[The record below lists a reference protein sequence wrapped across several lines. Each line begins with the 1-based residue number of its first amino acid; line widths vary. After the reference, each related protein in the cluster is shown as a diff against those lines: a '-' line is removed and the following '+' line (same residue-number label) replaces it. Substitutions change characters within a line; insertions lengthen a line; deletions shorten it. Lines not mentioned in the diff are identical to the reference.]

1 MQDMYMFRGVEGV
14 LVFLTGKMHR
24 NIQIDLF
31 TAGNLARPNQGLH
44 VCLEGEGGLQK
55 GATGDVLQGHRPLVQ
70 VQGQAELGPMDDQAV
85 QPELPKLRD

>member
-1 MQDMYMFRGVEGV
+1 MFRGVEGV

-44 VCLEGEGGLQK
+44 VCLEGEGGLKK